1 MVAVKRIGL
10 EGLKE
15 EEISQ
20 LMREVDLVKRLSHP
34 SIVKYEG
41 MARDENTLSIVL
53 ECVRSSSF
61 YMPLPACPLLR
72 ILPFFTLAHTDCCAP
87 RVYLQIRREWFSRT
101 NSQGVRQAKREV
113 GGELRFQD
121 PRRARLPTPKRRR
134 ALRPQGSQHPH
145 DEDRQR
151 KAIRLWCV
159 A

>member
-53 ECVRSSSF
+53 ECVILFLLYIWVLLPCS
-61 YMPLPACPLLR
+61 PACLPSCPRAAAHSSRHILTVLGWLR
-72 ILPFFTLAHTDCCAP
+72 ITCALAGMP
-87 RVYLQIRREWFSRT
+87 RMALS
-101 NSQGVRQAKREV
+101 G
-113 GGELRFQD
+113 
-121 PRRARLPTPKRRR
+121 RLLKHS
-134 ALRPQGSQHPH
+134 GN
-145 DEDRQR
+145 
-151 KAIRLWCV
+151 
-159 A
+159 